1 MRMTPRVA
9 GFKSEDPA
17 GLRLECMAGFVGIR
31 KQVWHSCMTRDD
43 ISRRVAPGAIAKVMP
58 NTAVAVVRNIMAKAS
73 A

>member
-31 KQVWHSCMTRDD
+31 MLGRISSKLMYCIALRHALLATQLLDD
-43 ISRRVAPGAIAKVMP
+43 
-58 NTAVAVVRNIMAKAS
+58 AS
-73 A
+73 G